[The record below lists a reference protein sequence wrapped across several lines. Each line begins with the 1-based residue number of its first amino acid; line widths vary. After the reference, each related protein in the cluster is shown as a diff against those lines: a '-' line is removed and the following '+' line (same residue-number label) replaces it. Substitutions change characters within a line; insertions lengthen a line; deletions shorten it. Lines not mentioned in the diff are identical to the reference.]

1 MSSRCFGS
9 EPEFAPIRIGIP
21 FALAALTTSAT
32 LSEPPMFPGL
42 MRTAATPCSIAFKA
56 RLALKWMSAMIGTGE
71 KRTILPSASAS
82 SVFGTA
88 TRTIS
93 QPALTSSAIWAVVAG
108 TSCVFVVVIDWTTT
122 GAPPP
127 IATLPTEICRLLA
140 TASTLARAVAPEIV
154 REGDEEDQDY
164 QREADDRDPLV
175 DLTRDRASPDRL
187 EDGEQNV

>member
-1 MSSRCFGS
+1 M
-9 EPEFAPIRIGIP
+9 P
-21 FALAALTTSAT
+21 FAFAARTTSAT
-32 LSEPPMFPGL
+32 LSGPPMLPGL
-42 MRTAATPCSIAFKA
+42 MRTAATPCSIAFSA

-93 QPALTSSAIWAVVAG
+93 QPALASAAICAVVAG

-127 IATLPTEICRLLA
+127 ILTSPTVICRLLA
-140 TASTLARAVAPEIV
+140 IAVSLARPAQPM
-154 REGDEEDQDY
+154 
-164 QREADDRDPLV
+164 L
-175 DLTRDRASPDRL
+175 S
-187 EDGEQNV
+187 